1 MPTPSAPRERKPW
14 KRWTTGLADCLP
26 LRRRGWHSYIEEA
39 FVPPRPTPL
48 LESVVLPAFVWV
60 RSLPPWGMVD
70 RSPLPCDANCL
81 NAQKNGSARAARVG
95 LRRTPLRSLLSFYPH
110 ETLKS
115 QDLRASSGTVEL
127 SLFSSLLATLP
138 CWRSGPSSGS
148 LASRR
153 VV

>member
-1 MPTPSAPRERKPW
+1 M
-14 KRWTTGLADCLP
+14 TT
-26 LRRRGWHSYIEEA
+26 
-39 FVPPRPTPL
+39 
-48 LESVVLPAFVWV
+48 VVLPAFVWV

-115 QDLRASSGTVEL
+115 HNSIPTDGVEPRAYSQR
-127 SLFSSLLATLP
+127 AA
-138 CWRSGPSSGS
+138 WRENHAEA
-148 LASRR
+148 ASVTAVQRMHGR
-153 VV
+153 